1 MKKILI
7 ILIVI
12 MVLFAGWKLAS
23 PLFIDNAVDE
33 ELPEEFANFVLPTEE
48 EFNSMSEEEK
58 EEMEIKMVEVF
69 SDQET
74 IVDEKMDEMNSPKL
88 VVSGQ
93 FADADNFHKGSGLA
107 KVLTQNNLALLRFE
121 DFEVTNGPDL
131 HVLLSKNSNPSD
143 SDDLGEYIDLGK
155 LKGNVGNQNYEIPEG
170 VDISDYSSVVIYCK
184 PFHVVFSVAD
194 LN

>member
-1 MKKILI
+1 
-7 ILIVI
+7 